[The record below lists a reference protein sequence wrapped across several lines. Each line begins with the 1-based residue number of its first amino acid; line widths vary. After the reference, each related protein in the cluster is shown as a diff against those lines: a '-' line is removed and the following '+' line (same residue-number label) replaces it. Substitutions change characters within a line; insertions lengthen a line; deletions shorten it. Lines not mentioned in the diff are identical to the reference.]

1 MKTGETEMS
10 RTHEALAES
19 PVIAAVRDWDHLH
32 RALSSPAAVVF
43 ILDATLA
50 DLAARVAAC
59 REKGKLPFVHLDMVA
74 GLSKDQAAI
83 EYLAAAV
90 GPEGLIT
97 TKPALI
103 KPAREAGFLT
113 VERIFLVDSLSVQT
127 GTKLVLAH
135 HPDFVELMPG
145 TMPEV
150 VAAFR
155 REVEPIPVIAGGMI
169 VRKEQII
176 DLMRAGTTAVST
188 SRPEL
193 WWA

>member
-1 MKTGETEMS
+1 MDEMNAK
-10 RTHEALAES
+10 RIQEALAEC
-19 PVIAAVRDWDHLH
+19 PVIAAVRDRAQLM
-32 RALSSPAAVVF
+32 RALGSPATVVF
-43 ILDATLA
+43 ILDAALVELTHL
-50 DLAARVAAC
+50 VAAC

-90 GPEGLIT
+90 RPEGIIT

-103 KPAREAGFLT
+103 KPAKEAGFST

-127 GTKLVLAH
+127 GTKMVLAH
-135 HPDFVELMPG
+135 RPDFVELMPG

-169 VRKEQII
+169 LRKEQII
-176 DLMRAGTTAVST
+176 DLMRAGVTAVST
-188 SRPEL
+188 SRAEL

>member
-1 MKTGETEMS
+1 MASKI
-10 RTHEALAES
+10 HEALAES
-19 PVIAAVRDWDHLH
+19 PVIAAVRDRAQLT
-32 RALSSPAAVVF
+32 RALGSPATVIF
-43 ILDATLA
+43 ILDATLVDLA
-50 DLAARVAAC
+50 DLVAAC
-59 REKGKLPFVHLDMVA
+59 REKGKLPLVHLDMIA

-83 EYLAAAV
+83 DYLAAAV
-90 GPEGLIT
+90 RPEGIIT

-103 KPAREAGFLT
+103 KPAKEAGFLT

-127 GTKLVLAH
+127 GTKMVLAH
-135 HPDFVELMPG
+135 RPDFVELMPG

-176 DLMRAGTTAVST
+176 ELMRAGTAAVST
-188 SRPEL
+188 SRAEL

>member
-1 MKTGETEMS
+1 MGNKIH
-10 RTHEALAES
+10 RVLDES
-19 PVIAAVRDWDHLH
+19 PVIAAVRDRDQLAK
-32 RALSSPAAVVF
+32 ALTSPAMVVF

-50 DLAARVAAC
+50 GLAGLVAAC
-59 REKGKLPFVHLDMVA
+59 REKGKLPFIHLDMVA

-83 EYLAAAV
+83 EYLAAV
-90 GPEGLIT
+90 IRPEGLIT

-103 KPAREAGFLT
+103 KPAKEAGFLT

-127 GTKLVLAH
+127 GTKMVLAH
-135 HPDFVELMPG
+135 RPDFVELMPG

-150 VAAFR
+150 IAAFR
-155 REVEPIPVIAGGMI
+155 REVDPIPVIAGGMI

-176 DLMRAGTTAVST
+176 ELMRAGVTAVST
-188 SRPEL
+188 SRAEL